1 MKICT
6 KCKLE
11 KVETEFNFKIKDKG
25 IRQWVCRE
33 CHTQYLRDH
42 YKKNPATYIN
52 STKKTKKKLLEFV
65 KEAKNL
71 PCKDCGVKYPYY
83 VMDFDHR
90 DSNDKKFSI
99 SQHNRI
105 GSFEKIK
112 NEIAKCDVVCA
123 NCHRERTFGRITIK
137 DDGTVF

>member
-1 MKICT
+1 MKTCT
-6 KCKLE
+6 KCHLE
-11 KVETEFNFKIKDKG
+11 KVDTEFNWKNKSKG

-33 CHTQYLRDH
+33 CHSKYLRTH
-42 YKKNPATYIN
+42 YRQNPTTYLN
-52 STKKTKKKLLEFV
+52 STKKTRKKLLEYI

-90 DSNDKKFSI
+90 NSKEKKFII
-99 SQHNRI
+99 SKFNQI

-112 NEIAKCDVVCA
+112 TEIAKCDVVCA
-123 NCHRERTFGRITIK
+123 NCHRERTFGRVAIM